1 MADVGIMMALGYNP
15 RYKTEWKGER
25 PSTRMGAIAMLRENL
40 IKARKMQH
48 LIQMEKKVTDEVEP
62 LTEIFM
68 DILSKKYKMM
78 VHLHI
83 KYC

>member
-1 MADVGIMMALGYNP
+1 
-15 RYKTEWKGER
+15 
-25 PSTRMGAIAMLRENL
+25 
-40 IKARKMQH
+40 MQH

-78 VHLHI
+78 VHLHKEDDAMVLI
-83 KYC
+83 LVGK